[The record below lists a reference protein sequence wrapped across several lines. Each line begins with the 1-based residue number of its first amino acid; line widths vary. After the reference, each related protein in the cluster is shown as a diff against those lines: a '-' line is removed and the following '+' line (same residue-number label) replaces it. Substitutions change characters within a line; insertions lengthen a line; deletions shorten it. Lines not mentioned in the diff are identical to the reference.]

1 MKKKIFF
8 LLFLIGSASAFAQ
21 NHTEE
26 ALAYQYYQQGDFE
39 KASVSLKS
47 LFLKTKNDTYFELYL
62 NSLLKIKNYEEAKNI
77 IKKLLKQQPQK
88 TNYLIALGRIYQ
100 ETGET
105 DKATKVFNEAIKITQ
120 KNEFHIRELANVFF
134 RFEAYDMAIATFVA
148 GRNELN
154 TEQLFVYDLVTLYQI
169 KRDKKKLT
177 EEYVNL
183 LGINAQMLQQAQ
195 SVLASIFDN
204 NADYQYLQNILL
216 KKIQKEPEV
225 TVYAEL
231 LIWQYMQQQ
240 DYEMALRQIIAYD
253 LRTKGNGEMIY
264 LAANNFI
271 ANKAYAAAEKAYRYI
286 LTKGIENEL
295 YIPSKIQIINIKY
308 EMATNGKT
316 DTALLQ
322 QLVISYQDIITQYG
336 ISTQTLIAIKQIAY
350 LKAYYFK
357 DLSAAEKI
365 LEETVKQKTLSSTN
379 IAQLKLDLGD
389 IYVSNKQPWEA
400 FLIYEQ
406 VAKDYENQDIGNEA
420 LFKSAKLSF
429 FQGNFK
435 YAKSQADVL
444 KASTSKLIANDALD
458 LSLLISDHLKN
469 SADSLVL
476 LMYANAELLQF
487 MNRNDKA
494 LKKLDS
500 IHIAYPNNNLQDD
513 ILMAKA
519 KIYIK
524 NANFTTAA
532 DLLEKL
538 INEQPDGI
546 WTDDAIF
553 TLADM
558 QEKKLNNP
566 QEAKKLYQRLIN
578 DFPGS
583 IYNAEARKRFRNL
596 RGDNIEI

>member
-1 MKKKIFF
+1 MKKFFFF

-21 NHTEE
+21 NLTEE
-26 ALAYQYYQQGDFE
+26 SLAYQYYQQGDFE

-62 NSLLKIKNYEEAKNI
+62 NALLKIKNYDEAKNI
-77 IKKLLKQQPQK
+77 TKKLLKQQPQK
-88 TNYLIALGRIYQ
+88 TNYLIASGRIYQ

-120 KNEFHIRELANVFF
+120 KNEFHIRELANAFY
-134 RFEAYDMAIATFVA
+134 RFEAYDMAIAAFVA

-154 TEQLFVYDLVTLYQI
+154 AEQLFVYDLVTLYQI

-183 LGINAQMLQQAQ
+183 LGVNDQMIQQAQ
-195 SVLASIFDN
+195 SVLASIFDS

-264 LAANNFI
+264 QAANNFI
-271 ANKAYAAAEKAYRYI
+271 VNKAYPAAEKAYQYI
-286 LTKGIENEL
+286 LTKGVENEL

-322 QLVISYQDIITQYG
+322 QLVNSYQDIITQYG

-365 LEETVKQKTLSSTN
+365 LEETLKQKTLSPTN

-389 IYVSNKQPWEA
+389 IYVNNKQPWEA

-469 SADSLVL
+469 SVDSLAL
-476 LMYANAELLQF
+476 LMYADAELLQF

-500 IHIAYPNNNLQDD
+500 IPIAYPANNLQDD
-513 ILMAKA
+513 ILMAKV

-524 NANFTTAA
+524 NADFTTAA

-538 INEQPDGI
+538 INEQSDSI

-553 TLADM
+553 TLADL
-558 QEKKLNNP
+558 QEKKLHSP